1 MALQLSFELLHLWNI
16 LGHGCTEEVLIIPL
30 GVLLNLIEGPF
41 DLAVT
46 LRITEVIKVMAVT
59 LFVVLNTEQV
69 IKSRLGKGERLIHLI
84 QVVWVHCRHEL
95 TN

>member
-1 MALQLSFELLHLWNI
+1 MALELSFELLHLWNI

-30 GVLLNLIEGPF
+30 GVLLDLIQGPF
-41 DLAVT
+41 DLAVA
-46 LRITEVIKVMAVT
+46 LRIAEMIKVMAVT

-69 IKSRLGKGERLIHLI
+69 IKSRLGKGDRLVHLI
-84 QVVWVHCRHEL
+84 QVVWIHRRHEL